1 MKRMIKLLF
10 VCFLI
15 TGCGSSKYT
24 NIDSNEAM
32 KLLENNNTV
41 IIDVRDSDE
50 YETGHIANS
59 VNIPLNDI
67 ANIDYSWGEV
77 EFVSRPLEDLSLRCC
92 KADACESNSYLMD
105 IEPDDIDMTDTVTVV
120 WNIS

>member
-67 ANIDYSWGEV
+67 ANIDYSKDQAIILYCATGVRSFKAIDILGDKGIKNLYNLDGGLLNWGFE
-77 EFVSRPLEDLSLRCC
+77 LE
-92 KADACESNSYLMD
+92 E
-105 IEPDDIDMTDTVTVV
+105 
-120 WNIS
+120 

>member
-15 TGCGSSKYT
+15 TGCGSSNYT

-67 ANIDYSWGEV
+67 ANIDYSKDQAIILYCATGVRSLQAIDILSDKGYTNLYNLDGGLLNWGFE
-77 EFVSRPLEDLSLRCC
+77 LE
-92 KADACESNSYLMD
+92 E
-105 IEPDDIDMTDTVTVV
+105 
-120 WNIS
+120 